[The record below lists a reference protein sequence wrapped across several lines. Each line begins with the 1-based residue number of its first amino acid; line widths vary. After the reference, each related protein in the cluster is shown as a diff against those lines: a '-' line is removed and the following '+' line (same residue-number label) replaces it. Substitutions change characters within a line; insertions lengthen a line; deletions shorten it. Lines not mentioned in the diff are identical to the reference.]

1 MSFLLNQSVFFF
13 FKSNFFN
20 DLDKLHNLKT
30 QKEKIEK

>member
-1 MSFLLNQSVFFF
+1 MSFLLNQSVFF